1 MRRFGF
7 VLFILIIVYFI
18 FLIRQDI
25 IDNLDLGRERER
37 AAVELVRQRKL
48 SKELKER
55 SRALSS
61 DQYIEALARTR
72 LGMIKKGET
81 PYKVIDQG
89 VK

>member
-7 VLFILIIVYFI
+7 ILFILIIIYFI

-37 AAVELVRQRKL
+37 VAVELTRQRMQSKKL
-48 SKELKER
+48 KGRL
-55 SRALSS
+55 RALNSN
-61 DQYIEALARTR
+61 QYIEELARTR

>member
-1 MRRFGF
+1 MKRFGF
-7 VLFILIIVYFI
+7 ILFILIIIYFI

-37 AAVELVRQRKL
+37 VAVELTRQRMQ
-48 SKELKER
+48 SKKLKER
-55 SRALSS
+55 LRALGSN
-61 DQYIEALARTR
+61 QYIEELARTR